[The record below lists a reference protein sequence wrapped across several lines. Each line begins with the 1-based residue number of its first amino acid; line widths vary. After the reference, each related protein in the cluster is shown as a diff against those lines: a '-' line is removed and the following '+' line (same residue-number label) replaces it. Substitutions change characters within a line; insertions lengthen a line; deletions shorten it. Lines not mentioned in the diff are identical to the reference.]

1 MTYEELYDEWINQPY
16 ADSCTEKF
24 EIRDGIA
31 IIPEGTTKIGNY
43 AFDDCTSL
51 ESVTIPESVTEIGY

>member
-31 IIPEGTTKIGNY
+31 IIPEGTTKIGNH
-43 AFDDCTSL
+43 AFEECSSL
-51 ESVTIPESVTEIGY
+51 ESVTIPESVT